1 MLPVQHQ
8 KVAAM
13 GAEEMEIVAVTKV
26 EQIKTVTKEE
36 KKQMEVPISNLT
48 QILMRKL
55 NRLIKLRAKKK
66 PNLNLLHN

>member
-55 NRLIKLRAKKK
+55 N
-66 PNLNLLHN
+66 

>member
-48 QILMRKL
+48 QILLRKL